1 MVQEWKQIKEL
12 NYEASINGEIRNKK
26 TGRIIKQRICTD
38 GYLIVDI
45 QINKKNKTFKTHRLI
60 AETFLERDS
69 ERNEVD
75 HINRVKT
82 DNTVENLRWV
92 TRVENMNNVD
102 WSSAIRNKISKEKI
116 TEIAELL
123 KKGKCIDEIY
133 TLINQSGFFIL
144 KTMDERLRTLGREKQ
159 KKFDENLDL
168 MLDKYKKKAT
178 DMGYNGDLRFKK
190 ERGNIVILVVI

>member
-1 MVQEWKQIKEL
+1 MKQEWKQIKEL

-45 QINKKNKTFKTHRLI
+45 QINKESKTFKTHRLI
-60 AETFLERDS
+60 AGTFLVSDS

-102 WSSAIRNKISKEKI
+102 WSKVKRNKITVNEIEKI
-116 TEIAELL
+116 IKLYNENNTVEEIF
-123 KKGKCIDEIY
+123 K
-133 TLINQSGFFIL
+133 LIN
-144 KTMDERLRTLGREKQ
+144 
-159 KKFDENLDL
+159 
-168 MLDKYKKKAT
+168 
-178 DMGYNGDLRFKK
+178 
-190 ERGNIVILVVI
+190 